1 MKRLVILGS
10 TGSIGRRAL
19 DVVRDFSHKLKVVGL
34 ATQRN
39 IELLEKQIAEFS
51 PQWVAITEPRFASQ
65 CQYLQQKYNLKV
77 YVGENALQQI
87 ISECE
92 ADMVLIATTGAV
104 GLIPTLMSIERGM
117 DIALANKEVMVVGGE
132 LVMQEAQKHRV
143 NILPVDSEH
152 SAILQC
158 LAGQTRS
165 AVNRIILTA
174 SGGPFL
180 GMTEEELAQ
189 VKVEDALNHPTWSM
203 GKKITVDSATLMN
216 KGFEVIEV
224 KHFFGIPVEQIQVV
238 IHRQSIIHSMVEF
251 VDGSVL
257 AQLSFTDMY
266 LPIQLALSWPER
278 WENKFPRLDFYNQS
292 ALTFESPAPDKFPCL
307 QYAYESARIGG
318 TMPVVLNAANEI
330 AVQRFL
336 EGEISFLDIP
346 QIIKSVLVK
355 HKTIFHP
362 SLEDILATDRWARA
376 EAKEYV
382 P

>member
-39 IELLEKQIAEFS
+39 IELLEKQIAEFG
-51 PQWVAITEPRFASQ
+51 PQWVAVTEPYFAFQ
-65 CQYLQQKYNLKV
+65 CPYLQQKYHLKV

-180 GMTEEELAQ
+180 GMTEEELARI
-189 VKVEDALNHPTWSM
+189 KVEDALNHPTWSM

-224 KHFFGIPVEQIQVV
+224 KHFFGISVEQIQVV

-292 ALTFESPAPDKFPCL
+292 ALTFEPPAPDRFPCL

-355 HKTIFHP
+355 HKTILHP